1 MKNVLK
7 FIEKYGLLILLVLIV
22 MNTCSNSMTKKQTEK
37 KFIVKLDSIQTELI
51 ALKKEMTIEI
61 KKEIKLEGLKTEL
74 RMIESTDRRMMDK
87 NRQSEIRKEL
97 EKIK

>member
-37 KFIVKLDSIQTELI
+37 KASFFRFKS
-51 ALKKEMTIEI
+51 
-61 KKEIKLEGLKTEL
+61 
-74 RMIESTDRRMMDK
+74 
-87 NRQSEIRKEL
+87 
-97 EKIK
+97 